1 MFETLLIH
9 YDIKDFI
16 EFLGKK
22 KFLSTLELKRIPNG
36 TKQEITNHLDLLFS
50 RDQLDVF
57 RQYTTFVSEDV
68 ALILSETSFDKKES
82 DSDSFSSSSFSDE
95 SDPCQPSQ
103 ESPTVSLAQPRKN
116 KKILIIGTCI
126 YMYTCKNNGE
136 FLQ

>member
-9 YDIKDFI
+9 FDIKDFI

-22 KFLSTLELKRIPNG
+22 KFLSTNELKCIRANG

-50 RDQLDVF
+50 RDQLDIF
-57 RQYTTFVSEDV
+57 CQYTTYVSEDV

-103 ESPTVSLAQPRKN
+103 DQESPTVSLAQPRISLN
-116 KKILIIGTCI
+116 KKC
-126 YMYTCKNNGE
+126 
-136 FLQ
+136 